1 MPPPLTVDEL
11 RRDEGWP
18 ATESKARR
26 GKSAA
31 DMPDT
36 LRDSDADVGS

>member
-18 ATESKARR
+18 ATESKVRR
-26 GKSAA
+26 GKSTA

-36 LRDSDADVGS
+36 LHDSDTGVGS